1 MQNNEYVMDVI
12 FIDMEATRERVLNM
26 LTRDY
31 KSVEMRMAPP
41 AQVEVTGSGRVPQE
55 FLDHLMQSVGFRH
68 ADRVQV
74 TELKP
79 TKTEMLLSRLGLRLV
94 RDTRFPSGRMPISNG
109 ESAECAKVLE
119 AELQRL
125 GTQAK
130 TRLTAGIVG
139 DVMDL
144 IDARTPRKDSAWLDG
159 ANVKGLMRGLKR
171 DIVDASGL

>member
-1 MQNNEYVMDVI
+1 MPEQKEYVMDVV
-12 FIDMEATRERVLNM
+12 FIDMEAARERVLKM
-26 LTRDY
+26 LTRDR

-68 ADRVQV
+68 ADRVKV
-74 TELKP
+74 TPP
-79 TKTEMLLSRLGLRLV
+79 TRTEALLASVGIVATREQAEVLG
-94 RDTRFPSGRMPISNG
+94 M
-109 ESAECAKVLE
+109 ALE
-119 AELQRL
+119 AMGRH
-125 GTQAK
+125 AK
-130 TRLTAGIVG
+130 ARLTAGIVG